1 MNPLIE
7 QHDNNFLMYLK
18 NKFNLLE
25 QKDTTVSLL
34 VDKIHL
40 KPYFDYKDGNIV
52 VLSDNSNEAAI
63 SAFGFMLNSV
73 FSQYK
78 DVVHAMPNKCLKA
91 DNVFYIVK
99 CIIMSLEEI
108 GF

>member
-7 QHDNNFLMYLK
+7 QHNNFLMYIN
-18 NKFNLLE
+18 NKFNLQE
-25 QKDTTVSLL
+25 QKDTAVSLL

-78 DVVHAMPNKCLKA
+78 DVVHVMPNK
-91 DNVFYIVK
+91 
-99 CIIMSLEEI
+99 
-108 GF
+108 